1 MEEANTLATRAAIIS
16 KRLLAVG
23 TTQHLREKYSN
34 VYYASIILKTA
45 PSSTEAEMDALRSFV
60 KQHIPN
66 AELERVMLGGQVR
79 FTVPGSSDGDDSKD
93 PTAVRLI
100 NLLEENKDALNVECY
115 SVTVATLEN
124 VFLSVVKA
132 NNVTEDGLD
141 TTTQTWGK
149 RLRKLL

>member
-16 KRLLAVG
+16 RRLLAVG

-34 VYYASIILKTA
+34 IYYASVILKSA
-45 PSSTEAEMDALRSFV
+45 PSSTEAEMNTLRSFV
-60 KQHIPN
+60 TQHIPN
-66 AELERVMLGGQVR
+66 AELERIMLGGQIR
-79 FTVPGSSDGDDSKD
+79 FTVPGASTGDDSQD

-100 NLLEENKDALNVECY
+100 NLLEENKKNLNIECY
-115 SVTVATLEN
+115 SVTAATLEN

>member
-1 MEEANTLATRAAIIS
+1 
-16 KRLLAVG
+16 
-23 TTQHLREKYSN
+23 
-34 VYYASIILKTA
+34 
-45 PSSTEAEMDALRSFV
+45 MDALRSFV